1 MVESP
6 LHDVESLSVSA
17 VADEL
22 FKQAAWSAFFKKVD
36 EAVEESARPH
46 LLSVT
51 TRVNPA
57 EPLDVVR
64 HDATSSGFRFYWEK
78 PDHNIGLCCGESLL
92 TLTADGP
99 SRFDQLSRMIQT
111 WQRRSFSYP
120 DDLPDQPLFVGG
132 FSFFDEFQDERWA
145 DFHNGFFT
153 VPAWLYFR
161 KGDNGYAT
169 INVLV
174 TPASQRGE
182 IENQVTLQ
190 LKQFYNRLNN
200 DPEDAGSDQ
209 PNLTSDITADQPE
222 SWKSKVQEITERIK
236 SGQFEKVVLARSVY
250 LKTDGEPNPAVL
262 LQGLKSKYPNCYQF
276 WIQPRKGQSFF
287 GSTPERLAAFHN
299 GHIVTES
306 LAGSISRDPD
316 EERDTTL
323 ADQLSHSAK
332 DLSEHRFVVEAITER
347 LKEFTVELYAPEEP
361 RILRFPNVQHLYTP
375 ITGQMK
381 DGVNPL
387 ELIRNLHPTP
397 AVGGLPRQSALD
409 LIRRL
414 ESFERGWYAGP
425 VGWLDRSGNGEFS
438 VAIRSA
444 LLEDNKA
451 EIYAGCGVV
460 ADSDPQAE
468 WEETE
473 LKLIPLLTAFQAV

>member
-6 LHDVESLSVSA
+6 LHDVESLSVTTE
-17 VADEL
+17 EL
-22 FKQAAWSAFFKKVD
+22 FKQPAWSAFFNKV
-36 EAVEESARPH
+36 AGTVKESARPH

-51 TRVNPA
+51 IQVSPF
-57 EPLDVVR
+57 EPLDIIQNE
-64 HDATSSGFRFYWEK
+64 TSTGFRFYWEK
-78 PDHNIGLCCGESLL
+78 PDHNIGLCGGESLL
-92 TLTADGP
+92 KLTAEGP
-99 SRFDQLSRMIQT
+99 SRFEQLSRMIQT
-111 WQRRSFSYP
+111 WQNRSFTYP

-132 FSFFDEFQDERWA
+132 FSFFDEFQDDRWS

-161 KGDNGYAT
+161 KGDKGFTT
-169 INVLV
+169 INLLV
-174 TPASQRGE
+174 TSASQRNE
-182 IENQVTLQ
+182 IEHQITLRLRQFFNNLENDQEATDSYQ
-190 LKQFYNRLNN
+190 LSLSN
-200 DPEDAGSDQ
+200 PV
-209 PNLTSDITADQPE
+209 IADQPE
-222 SWKSKVQEITERIK
+222 LWKAKVGEITEKIK
-236 SGQFEKVVLARSVY
+236 AGEFEKVVLARS
-250 LKTDGEPNPAVL
+250 LRIKTNEQPDPAEL
-262 LQGLKSKYPNCYQF
+262 LQSLKEKYPNCYQF
-276 WIQPRKGQSFF
+276 WIQPGKGKSFF

-306 LAGSISRDPD
+306 LAGSISRDAD
-316 EERDTTL
+316 EKRDADL
-323 ADQLSHSAK
+323 ATQLSSSEK
-332 DLSEHRFVVEAITER
+332 DLLEHRFVVDAITER
-347 LKEFTVELYAPEEP
+347 LKKFTVQLYAPDEP
-361 RILRFPNVQHLYTP
+361 RILRYPNVQHLYTP

-387 ELIRNLHPTP
+387 ELISNLHPTP
-397 AVGGLPRQSALD
+397 AVGGLPRESALN

-444 LLEDNKA
+444 LLEDNNA